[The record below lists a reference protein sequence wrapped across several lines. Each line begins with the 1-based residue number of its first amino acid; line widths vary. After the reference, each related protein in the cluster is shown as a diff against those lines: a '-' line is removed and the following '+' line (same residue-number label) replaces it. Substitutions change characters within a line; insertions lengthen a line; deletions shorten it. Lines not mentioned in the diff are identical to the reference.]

1 MQNIAT
7 NKIKKSSD
15 ISEEPTVTEGELES
29 IRKIPVTLTPQ
40 QRENLNENVDSGL
53 NVEVY
58 VWNADSSLAPLTEKM
73 SVND

>member
-1 MQNIAT
+1 MNADVFIAGKT
-7 NKIKKSSD
+7 A
-15 ISEEPTVTEGELES
+15 EGELES

-73 SVND
+73 SVNN